1 MKALRYRL
9 WRMRQTAL
17 AFLRAAIVEDL
28 SYPMA
33 LVLGQL
39 GVIVPI
45 FITFFIDDLVG
56 NNATVGGDYFT
67 FATIGLSMGAALQST
82 LQGFGNRLQQIQDR
96 GLFESI
102 LVEPISWTWMPMG
115 INQWNMIR
123 GFVNAAIILM
133 LGIPLGA
140 SYEWSGLPIALVLV
154 LAGMMAVSAIGV
166 LSASLMVLAKRSQ
179 PVVVLYGLAA
189 SIFGGAAF
197 SLSQLPDWLRPV
209 SYLFP
214 HTYVMNGVRTVLME
228 DPGTFVITVPE
239 ALLGLG
245 ITTVVIGGIGLFLF
259 RRSLEIAREL
269 GLLSGY

>member
-1 MKALRYRL
+1 MAEPRKRL
-9 WRMRQTAL
+9 WRMRQTAK
-17 AFLRAAIVEDL
+17 AFLRASIVEDM

-33 LVLGQL
+33 FVLGQMAVL
-39 GVIVPI
+39 VPI
-45 FITFFIDDLVG
+45 FITFFIGGLVG
-56 NNATVGGDYFT
+56 ENAQVGGDYFT
-67 FATIGLSMGAALQST
+67 FATIGAAMAAALTST

-102 LVEPISWTWMPMG
+102 LVEPISWTWMPIG
-115 INQWNMIR
+115 VNQWNMVR
-123 GFVNAAIILM
+123 GFINAVLILL
-133 LGIPLGA
+133 LGVPLGA
-140 SYEWSGLPIALVLV
+140 TYTWSGFPIAILLMII
-154 LAGMMAVSAIGV
+154 GMFAASAIGI

-197 SLSQLPDWLRPV
+197 SLDQMPSWLRPV

-214 HTYVMNGVRTVLME
+214 HTYVINGTRTVLMA
-228 DPGTFVITVPE
+228 DPGTYRLDIPTS
-239 ALLGLG
+239 LLGLG
-245 ITTVVIGGIGLFLF
+245 VTTFVIGGVGLFLF

>member
-1 MKALRYRL
+1 MAGSKRRL
-9 WRMRQTAL
+9 WRIRQTAT
-17 AFLRAAIVEDL
+17 AFMRAAIVEDL
-28 SYPMA
+28 SYPMS
-33 LVLGQL
+33 LVLGQMAVL
-39 GVIVPI
+39 VPI
-45 FITFFIDDLVG
+45 FITFFIGGLVG
-56 NNATVGGDYFT
+56 ENAQVGDDYFT
-67 FATIGLSMGAALQST
+67 FATIGAAMAAALQST

-115 INQWNMIR
+115 VNQWNMVR
-123 GFVNAAIILM
+123 GFVNAILILL
-133 LGIPLGA
+133 LGVPLGA
-140 SYEWSGLPIALVLV
+140 QYTWAGFPIAMLLLLIGM
-154 LAGMMAVSAIGV
+154 LAASAIGI

-197 SLSQLPDWLRPV
+197 SLDQMPSWLRPL
-209 SYLFP
+209 SYAFP
-214 HTYVMNGVRTVLME
+214 HTYVINGTRTVLMA
-228 DPGTFVITVPE
+228 DPGTFLIDVPT

-245 ITTVVIGGIGLFLF
+245 VTTVVIGGIGLFLF